1 MQAAAG
7 AVEDSVDDGGDEL
20 AHERGAFGGDQRAR
34 AAGQDEPVPVDPG
47 VETEAGKDADE
58 LVVRVARS
66 GGRDGLAAPAGA
78 EPAECPR
85 VGLRRAQGGAEQLR
99 HRQEALVRDGP
110 VLPEAEDGA
119 GAARLVRRPR
129 LALDEAVRL
138 EGAHVGAGGV
148 GVDAGG
154 LRQVLEGGGAARRE
168 PANEPGANG
177 ISDCIDHGNHFLQK
191 IVGNSPRRCVADAD
205 PGQRGRASSP
215 HQRNL
220 HPTGG
225 RGLRWPGRYLAR
237 AYGSRPSIARLI
249 DQLWFQRKTG
259 RRTGVRMRRSG
270 RSAMT
275 RQSKWMWTLPFR
287 WVSVHTPLPVRSPT
301 TLTSNVFGR
310 SSLVISERVF
320 RW

>member
-7 AVEDSVDDGGDEL
+7 AVEDSVDDGGDEV

-119 GAARLVRRPR
+119 GAAWLVRRPR

-191 IVGNSPRRCVADAD
+191 IVGNSPPRCVADAD
-205 PGQRGRASSP
+205 PRAT
-215 HQRNL
+215 REGVE
-220 HPTGG
+220 PTSTQSASD
-225 RGLRWPGRYLAR
+225 RWTWIALAR
-237 AYGSRPSIARLI
+237 PLLGA
-249 DQLWFQRKTG
+249 
-259 RRTGVRMRRSG
+259 GVRLE
-270 RSAMT
+270 
-275 RQSKWMWTLPFR
+275 TLDR
-287 WVSVHTPLPVRSPT
+287 PLDRPVVVPAEDRAKDRGEDAEEWPVGDDAPVEVDVD
-301 TLTSNVFGR
+301 LAVPLG
-310 SSLVISERVF
+310 ERPHALAG
-320 RW
+320 